1 MKKLLLGFVALLT
14 AVAAVAQNS
23 FSYQA
28 VIRDGGKVLENKAVS
43 LRLSVMLAD
52 SVYYKEVHQTTTN
65 AYGNVNVNV
74 GEGTGLQGSFTAIP
88 WETMQVM
95 MQVEVSTDGST
106 YTNMGALQIQPVPY
120 TMYASRTTTVIQPK
134 VASDEP
140 IFQVKDNDGNL
151 LFAVYETGVKVFV
164 DYDDDSKAAKAKFAV
179 ASIRRNKGEED
190 LLTVDNQGATI
201 YIDDDD
207 NQNGKAAKAKFAVAS
222 IRRNKGD
229 ENLLTIDDQGAT
241 IYIDDDDNQNG
252 KAAKAKFAV
261 ASIRRNKGDENLMT
275 VDDQGATIYVDDN
288 DNYNQNG
295 KAAKAKFAVA
305 SIRRNKGDENL
316 MTVDGSGSVIYVDD
330 NQSDKAAKAKFA
342 VASIRR
348 NKGDENLFTIDGD
361 GSTVYVDFNANK
373 NTDADKAAKAKF
385 AVAGRSG
392 KGGDDVLNV
401 DGDQATFYIDLDENE
416 NDKAAK
422 STFAVA
428 SIRRGKTEPEPYFI
442 IDRFGSL
449 VYIDDDSEAGKA
461 AKAKFAVASIS
472 RHKDIDN
479 YLTVDS
485 DSARIYINDNTIGR
499 SNFAIVD
506 ALRNLEMMMV
516 NQDSTL
522 INMNSYINVLQ
533 TASGKISSMYACKLT
548 VTAMPNG
555 AGSISAIYSDGT
567 PVVFDNSTPGV
578 FVADAIKGQKLI
590 LTANANDGYDFRGW
604 IVGDSTITGNYLI
617 DSLAGDMSLTA
628 KFSQSV
634 LYVSTEGQE
643 GNAGN
648 SINAALPSIVS
659 AVTRINNSPDKDDWT
674 ICVVGELQGAQYLGY
689 DSDADI
695 DVNATSITL
704 KGKNGGTLKGAYK
717 PENGAPEASDDIYSV
732 LDIYTEVPV
741 TIEDLTISNG
751 YSYNGSGLYVGEYSN
766 VTIGNGVVITNN
778 MANNCGGGVY
788 VDEDATLIM
797 KGSATITGNTAP
809 FGGGLFIAEGG
820 EVQMQSGTIS
830 NNTAINSNNPGGGGV
845 YAVGTMTMSGGL
857 ISGNQTVSDNNGTN
871 SFGDGVYLGD
881 YYDGNDD
888 RQFAT
893 FIMSGYAKVAANNY
907 VCLPGNYS
915 SECAVISIAGNL
927 AFDTAAVIL
936 PENYNRI
943 ALANAGSVDYVA
955 NNCGRF
961 VVAPKIVNND
971 TTNYFIDASGEIRRF
986 MELEETDRF
995 KYYLSDITKR
1005 EGFEW
1010 NDEIEELENSISNEY
1025 DGNYTLEADEYT
1037 YNYFGISGWTSYQDD
1052 DGNWHYHNSS
1062 FGRLATINEKG
1073 LLLPCKSDGIILLNS
1088 NSQESASGEDAV
1100 VMIRYYYDGDDYLFS
1115 LWPMV
1120 SLTNYKMTFAL
1131 INEDWDGNA
1140 TQYERYDFVVNCE
1153 KAYPGC
1159 KFSPVA
1165 YYNDNNS
1172 DYDKYYVK
1180 IIVGEDTTTSY
1191 VETSSY
1197 SNAEYSAAFGSTIT
1211 LEALTAPEGM
1221 MFDYWL
1227 KKEYYSYSYG
1237 VSYSANPLQVKAS
1250 NVDKVYFE
1258 AHFKEIPPIIVDGEN
1273 GNDETGDGDKTP
1285 FKTLTAALRFI
1296 EAKNNDSETYKIKV
1310 LNYTDDIAVGQ
1321 NIDGKASSIII
1332 NFGENGQYEGT
1343 TTAQHVIDINTTVPI
1358 SISNLQ
1364 MSRVSADRVINVPAG
1379 KSLIL
1384 DNCTISGGTED
1395 NLASVGGAYIG
1406 EGGKL
1411 TLKGSSIKYFS
1422 AENGGGVY
1430 VDGGELILVTD
1441 KYYNYAFVSNCLA
1454 TSYGGGVYAT
1464 NNGIITLSDSYSSVK
1479 NNEAE
1484 RGGGIYLTGNATIDS
1499 KYYYSE
1505 ISNNEAI
1512 QDGGAIYLDNG
1523 VSVTFNDGCYISS
1536 NIAGGNGGGVYVANG
1551 ATLTVGKGKIQ
1562 NCTAETNG
1570 GGMYIAYG
1578 GSAALSGTG
1587 SYESYK
1593 GYVYSNSSQFGGG
1606 VYVGGTFTM
1615 SGYAGVAYN
1624 GNKDAGNA
1632 TNGGGV
1638 YVANRGVFTIEEG
1651 RNCEIN
1657 DNYSESGGSGVYL
1670 AKGATLD
1677 MKGGGIYNNRKPT
1690 GATIQGTGVYVK
1702 EGATFNMKGYAN
1714 TGTSNIIYL
1723 DKNAVVNI
1731 TGDVVTYE
1739 CNATF
1744 KPNEYKKDRQI
1755 LNISDGATINISKFA
1770 IEKQTVTNSYG
1781 AEIDVEWMVDNDGK
1795 LQKAGVSGAQNQG
1808 ALAGTFKI
1816 SDSKSIRFSQGNLKY
1831 QASTGTWRFADNQ
1844 TDKGDYEAARKASA
1858 TSNDWVDRFGYGTS
1872 GWNSGATAYQPFSL
1886 SNNDDDYLNANLTGS
1901 NANADWGVYNAIENG
1916 GNTHG
1921 MWRTLTAEEWQY
1933 LLYGRGTE
1941 TESKKKFGMVRINF
1955 SSDGKDHVV
1964 GILLLPDN
1972 WTLTSAELDAAGITF
1987 TPGENPTYNGKQGY
2001 DANIY
2006 TSTQWQLLEENGAVF
2021 LPAVGARSY
2030 QTGTSDGVPYVING
2044 GGYDADG
2051 YYNYNGTRLPPWAYY
2066 WTANGGKCLYF
2077 DYRYA
2082 EPRRL
2087 DKNSGACVRL
2097 VADVAD
2103 DGSSDGHAKVD
2114 LGLTSGKKWA
2124 AVNLGYTGP
2133 ESSNY
2138 YVPYQSQNAYNAYP
2152 SIGDKYAWG
2161 ETEPKGSFTFDNYK
2175 YKGEWLSTYNQ
2186 TYTKYN
2192 DEDGLDVLEL
2202 EDDAAYAQWGGN
2214 WRVPTYEDWMELW
2227 NECYWVSTR
2236 VATDDGNRYYYL
2248 VYKPVTLWSDDV
2260 TDAGVHQ
2267 CKIGASS
2274 SNPSNYWPKH
2284 GSYGDLAFTVNYS
2297 NYDFK
2302 YWASS
2307 IEQGENYVF
2316 CVQYTTTSSPM
2327 NRSVNN
2333 RYDGAYIRPVW
2344 VPITTTVFYV
2354 SPEGSDSNDGTR
2366 NKPFATIQKAA
2377 SKMID
2382 KYTRYTIFVDGEL
2395 DSEQELTGT
2404 IKARSITL
2412 RGAHGL
2418 DNSTGKPK
2426 DKINSGISVST
2437 TVPVTVENLEI
2448 TGSVTVGSS
2457 AKVTLAGGAVV
2468 SGESGVTNSGTFT
2481 MKNDAWVGKVSLA
2494 EGKTITVGKLTTD
2507 NITTITLS
2515 EGQYA
2520 PETQVLVKESG
2531 VEELP
2536 VSKFVMDDNTNWQI
2550 GADGKLAKISNNSV
2564 PEDFVYVAGAKVP
2577 KTITITNSPVFNGQ
2591 ADVEITDLYVCDH
2604 EVTQAEYETY
2614 CMYGGDET
2622 PEETGDDKIT
2632 SSVYYVSWCDAL
2644 VYCNLRSI
2652 AEGLTPV
2659 YSIIDQNG
2667 DYTTDPKNWRGI
2679 RSEGDKYCGA
2689 NYQNYYIWDLN
2700 LGDPS
2705 TESHENVI
2713 INEAAN
2719 GYRLPTSAEWE
2730 YIARGGN
2737 GLTDEDVRNY
2747 TYSGSNTL
2755 SEVAAVVEYGSVNY
2769 EIKTKSPN
2777 TLSIYDMSG
2786 NVLEW
2791 CFDWIGYEADYRV
2804 TRGVSGNLIDC
2815 STESTPCSTSNDLG
2829 FRVVR
2834 NAIPNWL
2841 TSDENGHYYV
2851 DLGLNSQTKWATMNF
2866 GAEDKTRIGTK
2877 CSWNSEEYTG
2887 ADSWGDNW
2895 SIATTT
2901 QWQELM
2907 NNCYW
2912 EFSPYNDGNHMVN
2925 GYNVYKAKDESDKGK
2940 FNDENG
2946 SNPPVGTYTYSDPH
2960 IFIRTDAN
2968 SIYADDPDKVGY
2980 FWPLQTSEVTQLDTN
2995 TPIIYLNG
3003 DSSAAN
3009 ATWQD
3014 SNGNNHPIR
3023 LVYVKP

>member
-241 IYIDDDDNQNG
+241 IYIDDDDNYNQNG

-479 YLTVDS
+479 YLTVDT

-548 VTAMPNG
+548 VAAMPDG
-555 AGSISAIYSDGT
+555 AGYISAIYSDGT

-578 FVADAIKGQKLI
+578 FDADAIKGQKLI
-590 LTANANDGYDFRGW
+590 ITANANDGYDFRGW

-634 LYVSTEGQE
+634 LYVSAEGQE

-648 SINAALPSIVS
+648 SIYAALPSIAS
-659 AVTRINNSPDKDDWT
+659 AITRINNSPDKDDWT
-674 ICVVGELQGAQYLGY
+674 IYVVGELQGAQYLGY
-689 DSDADI
+689 DYDAGI

-717 PENGAPEASDDIYSV
+717 PENGAPEANDDIYSV
-732 LDIYTEVPV
+732 LEINTEVPV

-751 YSYNGSGLYVGEYSN
+751 YYNNGGGLYVDEYSN
-766 VTIGNGVVITNN
+766 VTIGNGVVITSN
-778 MANNCGGGVY
+778 MADYYGGGIY
-788 VDEDATLIM
+788 VDVDATLIM
-797 KGSATITGNTAP
+797 KGNATITCNSAP
-809 FGGGLFIAEGG
+809 YGGGLFIAKDG

-915 SECAVISIAGNL
+915 SECAVIRIAGNL

-961 VVAPKIVNND
+961 VVVPID
-971 TTNYFIDASGEIRRF
+971 DINYFIDASGEIRRF

-1010 NDEIEELENSISNEY
+1010 NDEIEELDNSISNEY

-1120 SLTNYKMTFAL
+1120 SLTDYKMTFAL

-1296 EAKNNDSETYKIKV
+1296 ETKNNDSETYKIKV

-1332 NFGENGQYEGT
+1332 NFGENGQYEGS
-1343 TTAQHVIDINTTVPI
+1343 TTAQHVIDINTSVPI
-1358 SISNLQ
+1358 TISNLQ

-1379 KSLIL
+1379 KNLIL

-1406 EGGKL
+1406 EGGQL
-1411 TLKGSSIKYFS
+1411 TLKASAIQYFS
-1422 AENGGGVY
+1422 AGNGGGVY
-1430 VDGGELILVTD
+1430 VDGGELILDGTYSV
-1441 KYYNYAFVSNCLA
+1441 NSFVRYCKTTGTGS
-1454 TSYGGGVYAT
+1454 TKGMGGGVYAT
-1464 NNGIITLSDSYSSVK
+1464 N
-1479 NNEAE
+1479 
-1484 RGGGIYLTGNATIDS
+1484 GGKLTFKEYA
-1499 KYYYSE
+1499 YV
-1505 ISNNEAI
+1505 SNNEAKN
-1512 QDGGAIYLDNG
+1512 GGGVYLTENATMEFDKQYYSYISDNKASSNGGGLFLDEGISLTLENNNHIESNTAQYGGGVYVSEGASLISNG
-1523 VSVTFNDGCYISS
+1523 VNVQNNTSTK
-1536 NIAGGNGGGVYVANG
+1536 GGGGLYVVGSFILNTGYVGRSTGNTSAAGGGVYVADGGTYTMNG
-1551 ATLTVGKGKIQ
+1551 ECYMIY
-1562 NCTAETNG
+1562 NG
-1570 GGMYIAYG
+1570 
-1578 GSAALSGTG
+1578 SD
-1587 SYESYK
+1587 K
-1593 GYVYSNSSQFGGG
+1593 SNSTGGAVYVDANGKFTMNNGYIGSNIAVLGGG
-1606 VYVGGTFTM
+1606 VYVE
-1615 SGYAGVAYN
+1615 A
-1624 GNKDAGNA
+1624 
-1632 TNGGGV
+1632 
-1638 YVANRGVFTIEEG
+1638 EG
-1651 RNCEIN
+1651 RF
-1657 DNYSESGGSGVYL
+1657 DFLGGSICQNN
-1670 AKGATLD
+1670 KPDLD
-1677 MKGGGIYNNRKPT
+1677 NVT
-1690 GATIQGTGVYVK
+1690 ALGTGVYVTD
-1702 EGATFNMKGYAN
+1702 GATFNIGGSMNMGGS
-1714 TGTSNIIYL
+1714 GTSGNNVYL
-1723 DKNAVVNI
+1723 DCGTNSNAIVNLTSALTSNSYQVLATI
-1731 TGDVVTYE
+1731 QLATANYKANRQVVTSNGLSGSYGRIAVE
-1739 CNATF
+1739 N
-1744 KPNEYKKDRQI
+1744 QM
-1755 LNISDGATINISKFA
+1755 
-1770 IEKQTVTNSYG
+1770 VTNTFG
-1781 AEIDVEWMVDNDGK
+1781 AIMPVEWTIDSDGK
-1795 LQKAGVSGAQNQG
+1795 LQKAAVNVDNSVEGAICGEFKVSD
-1808 ALAGTFKI
+1808 TKTV
-1816 SDSKSIRFSQGNLKY
+1816 RFSKGNLQY
-1831 QASTGTWRFADNQ
+1831 LASEEKWRFATNQADFVSTIDN
-1844 TDKGDYEAARKASA
+1844 ERLSA
-1858 TSNDWVDRFGYGTS
+1858 ESESWFDLFGYGTS
-1872 GWNSGATAYQPFSL
+1872 GWNSGAAEYQPYSHSFDG
-1886 SNNDDDYLNANLTGS
+1886 NDYLQGNLTGS
-1901 NANADWGVYNAIENG
+1901 NANADWGVYNAISNG

-1921 MWRTLTAEEWQY
+1921 MWRTLTEEEWQY
-1933 LLYGRGTE
+1933 LFFGRGTE
-1941 TESKKKFGMVRINF
+1941 TDSKKKFAKAKVTI
-1955 SSDGKDHVV
+1955 DGHTSYGV
-1964 GILLLPDN
+1964 IILPDN
-1972 WTLTSAELDAAGITF
+1972 WKVTKADMNHQGITNF
-1987 TPGENPTYNGKQGY
+1987 LTGEGPDNGTQTGY
-2001 DANIY
+2001 DVNQLNA
-2006 TSTQWQLLEENGAVF
+2006 TQWEFMESNGAVF
-2021 LPAVGARSY
+2021 LPAGSRREAQYSGGANSEPISVY
-2030 QTGTSDGVPYVING
+2030 VPATTGG
-2044 GGYDADG
+2044 
-2051 YYNYNGTRLPPWAYY
+2051 YY
-2066 WTANGGKCLYF
+2066 WTANGSVVSFGSSTLALTSF
-2077 DYRYA
+2077 DKWY
-2082 EPRRL
+2082 
-2087 DKNSGACVRL
+2087 GANVRL
-2097 VADVAD
+2097 VADMSGGD
-2103 DGSSDGHAKVD
+2103 DSKHQKVD
-2114 LGLTSGKKWA
+2114 FGLPSGKQWA
-2124 AVNLGYTGP
+2124 KINLGFDDIYKLQYSRTLDESQAYVYTDSYNKGTT
-2133 ESSNY
+2133 SNPIY
-2138 YVPYQSQNAYNAYP
+2138 IAHGNR
-2152 SIGDKYAWG
+2152 YAWG
-2161 ETEPKGSFTFDNYK
+2161 DPEAKTSFGAGNYK
-2175 YKGEWLSTYNQ
+2175 HYNNG
-2186 TYTKYN
+2186 YTKYN
-2192 DEDGLDVLEL
+2192 DDDELNVLDL
-2202 EDDAAYAQWGGN
+2202 EDDPAYVAWGGN
-2214 WRVPTYEDWMELW
+2214 WRTPTDEDWKELFE
-2227 NECYWVSTR
+2227 NCYWGVFKADNAYKAWGVYLPKNS
-2236 VATDDGNRYYYL
+2236 ADINRHYNGYEGTYSWGCY
-2248 VYKPVTLWSDDV
+2248 VPEGWSNSSCGY
-2260 TDAGVHQ
+2260 TSGSS
-2267 CKIGASS
+2267 GAAYR
-2274 SNPSNYWPKH
+2274 PT
-2284 GSYGDLAFTVNYS
+2284 GSYGYSATEAKILIPMQTGYMYNNYACYYTS
-2297 NYDFK
+2297 VLNGTG
-2302 YWASS
+2302 SS
-2307 IEQGENYVF
+2307 AKPYFIKLGSGRNDNESYNAIRK
-2316 CVQYTTTSSPM
+2316 SD
-2327 NRSVNN
+2327 ND
-2333 RYDGAYIRPVW
+2333 RYYGYYIRPIW

-2354 SPEGSDSNDGTR
+2354 SPEGNDSNDGSRT
-2366 NKPFATIQKAA
+2366 KPFATIQKAA
-2377 SKMID
+2377 SEMKD
-2382 KYTRYTIFVDGEL
+2382 KYTRYTIFVEGEL
-2395 DSEQELTGT
+2395 TADQTLTGS

-2412 RGAHGL
+2412 RGARGL
-2418 DNSTGKPK
+2418 KNSTGLPK
-2426 DKINSGISVST
+2426 DKISGSIT
-2437 TVPVTVENLEI
+2437 IDCTVTSGYNEKPLPVTIENLEI
-2448 TGSVTVGSS
+2448 TGGLTVGTNGRATVSGGSVIQGSTGPDVTVM
-2457 AKVTLAGGAVV
+2457 
-2468 SGESGVTNSGTFT
+2468 GTFG
-2481 MKNDAWVGKVSLA
+2481 MNRDALVDKVSLD

-2536 VSKFVMDDNTNWQI
+2536 VSKFVMDDDANWQI
-2550 GADGKLAKISNNSV
+2550 GEDGKLESNS
-2564 PEDFVYVAGAKVP
+2564 AS
-2577 KTITITNSPVFNGQ
+2577 TNPQGSINGKFS
-2591 ADVEITDLYVCDH
+2591 I
-2604 EVTQAEYETY
+2604 
-2614 CMYGGDET
+2614 
-2622 PEETGDDKIT
+2622 GDDEQIWF
-2632 SSVYYVSWCDAL
+2632 SMG
-2644 VYCNLRSI
+2644 NLQYKASTGEWQFAPNQYDVI
-2652 AEGLTPV
+2652 GNGNDN
-2659 YSIIDQNG
+2659 IDE
-2667 DYTTDPKNWRGI
+2667 DYTGWI
-2679 RSEGDKYCGA
+2679 
-2689 NYQNYYIWDLN
+2689 DLF
-2700 LGDPS
+2700 GF
-2705 TESHENVI
+2705 
-2713 INEAAN
+2713 
-2719 GYRLPTSAEWE
+2719 GTS
-2730 YIARGGN
+2730 
-2737 GLTDEDVRNY
+2737 
-2747 TYSGSNTL
+2747 
-2755 SEVAAVVEYGSVNY
+2755 
-2769 EIKTKSPN
+2769 
-2777 TLSIYDMSG
+2777 
-2786 NVLEW
+2786 
-2791 CFDWIGYEADYRV
+2791 
-2804 TRGVSGNLIDC
+2804 
-2815 STESTPCSTSNDLG
+2815 
-2829 FRVVR
+2829 
-2834 NAIPNWL
+2834 
-2841 TSDENGHYYV
+2841 GH
-2851 DLGLNSQTKWATMNF
+2851 
-2866 GAEDKTRIGTK
+2866 
-2877 CSWNSEEYTG
+2877 
-2887 ADSWGDNW
+2887 
-2895 SIATTT
+2895 
-2901 QWQELM
+2901 
-2907 NNCYW
+2907 NNCY
-2912 EFSPYNDGNHMVN
+2912 PYSTDKASDASLTGENEQADWGVNPISNGGNEAGMWRTLTQTEWDYLISSEKRN
-2925 GYNVYKAKDESDKGK
+2925 GLSAAATIVDDESIETTRHDGLILLPDSWSDELLSDGAEIQIGDWLNMVEKGAV
-2940 FNDENG
+2940 FL
-2946 SNPPVGTYTYSDPH
+2946 PVGGYREVKETQNTGEGYYWSSSYYGEMQSYNLKITLDATPDYGMY
-2960 IFIRTDAN
+2960 RTD
-2968 SIYADDPDKVGY
+2968 IYTGCSV
-2980 FWPLQTSEVTQLDTN
+2980 
-2995 TPIIYLNG
+2995 
-3003 DSSAAN
+3003 
-3009 ATWQD
+3009 
-3014 SNGNNHPIR
+3014 R
-3023 LVYVKP
+3023 LVREVEP